1 MKNQTKSSKSKS
13 NKSSKSRR
21 PQYVGHS
28 RHFTKFTDEDK
39 EELKSLSNDPSWY
52 TGNSNIAFAASNL
65 PFNFPAGY
73 KFNVWETKETLLTL
87 GKDEGGVEWYHLHG
101 GTERSVPGVLQLITA
116 PAFGEYV
123 NAASPLNIASQAL
136 YAFVRHANSG
146 SRNYDAPDLTTY
158 IIAMS
163 QVYSYINFLMRAYGL
178 ITNYSAINKYWG
190 MKMAEVMHLDYSDIT
205 GRMADF
211 NYYINLLI
219 SKASAF
225 AVPAN
230 ITYFQRMAFMY
241 QNVYIESGDI
251 KDQMYMYY
259 PGGFYFYTIDDTHDE
274 AYLKYHAF
282 VPFSS
287 PDKLF
292 TLQDMVDYGNAMIQ
306 PLLDTEDIGIASG
319 DILKA
324 YGSNIIKLMP
334 CPMDYRTPILYDTVV
349 LEQMQNA
356 TIVYGWSYS
365 DLYQNPT
372 KAYLMWD
379 NAFKVDVTNLG
390 QSEDNLRLS
399 ILADLNTLMSSRI
412 LTTRATAPTAD
423 NVIENTRL
431 MVIYKDVTSTIV
443 GDGNTQKHGVITGKA
458 VSGSEVVTEMRLYN
472 MYDPIAEE
480 YYGSPTVKMYGM
492 NSYLVHRAT
501 ESEFY
506 DFFGLSETYKA
517 PFNYAPL
524 RYLFHFSDTT
534 TGGYKLLKYFGIS
547 GNLDTVTVVDVAEL
561 GRIHESAW
569 MNLIAVQP
577 IALVNSVTNKSN
589 KGKY

>member
-1 MKNQTKSSKSKS
+1 MSKQNRSSKKFNNKKKFNRNNKFRENANSKF
-13 NKSSKSRR
+13 NKRMPKS
-21 PQYVGHS
+21 
-28 RHFTKFTDEDK
+28 
-39 EELKSLSNDPSWY
+39 EERGDLESQSNDPSWY
-52 TGNSNIAFAASNL
+52 NGNSSIAFPAANL

-73 KFNVWETKETLLTL
+73 RYNAWETKETLLTL
-87 GKDEGGVEWYHLHG
+87 GHDEGGTEWYHLKD
-101 GTERSVPGVLQLITA
+101 GTTRSVPGVIQLVTA
-116 PAFGEYV
+116 PAFGE
-123 NAASPLNIASQAL
+123 NLEASAPLNIASQAL
-136 YAFVRHANSG
+136 YAYVRHANSG

-190 MKMAEVMHLDYSDIT
+190 MKMADVMHFDYNDIT

-211 NYYINLLI
+211 NFYINLLI

-241 QNVYIESGDI
+241 QNVYIESPDI

-259 PGGFYFYTIDDTHDE
+259 PGGFYFYTIDDTRDE

-282 VPFSS
+282 VPFED
-287 PDKLF
+287 PDRKF
-292 TLQDMVDYGNAMIQ
+292 TLQDMIEYGNNMLQ
-306 PLLDTEDIGIASG
+306 PLLESEDIGIASG
-319 DILKA
+319 DILRA

-356 TIVYGWSYS
+356 TIVYGWTYS
-365 DLYQNPT
+365 DLYQDPT
-372 KAYLMWD
+372 KAFLDWD
-379 NAFKVDVTNLG
+379 TSFKVDVTDLG
-390 QSEDNLRLS
+390 QSQDNLRLE

-412 LTTRATAPTAD
+412 LSTR
-423 NVIENTRL
+423 NVNPDANTVMENTRL

-443 GDGNTQKHGVITGKA
+443 GEGNQKKHGVITGKA
-458 VSGSEVVTEMRLYN
+458 VSGSEVVTEVRIYN
-472 MYDPIAEE
+472 LFDPAASE
-480 YYGSPTVKMYGM
+480 YYGSPTVKLYGM

-501 ESEFY
+501 EDEFY
-506 DFFGLSETYKA
+506 DFFGLSEAYRS

-534 TGGYKLLKYFGIS
+534 SGGYKILQYFGTS
-547 GNLDTVTVVDVAEL
+547 GNLDTSTVVDVSEL
-561 GRIHESAW
+561 SRIHESAW
-569 MNLIAVQP
+569 MNLIAVTP
-577 IALVNSVTNKSN
+577 IASVNSVTNSN
-589 KGKY
+589 R